1 MSILITSAAVAG
13 GLAFGRWLSL
23 RSMRRE
29 AGRAAMIRGAVT
41 PNENPPVKKI
51 INPADDEEM
60 WARFPCRLGDVVV
73 HPGGDEAWLA
83 GATILSEDVAAA
95 ILFVAPEAKNDRALC
110 VFPKPSTDVLWL
122 APLAADAWSPPP
134 TDPPTTIEIEGEPFE
149 RTRRLPFR
157 ATRIGEGAPEMGA
170 NILLVEYK
178 SQLSVE
184 KRVISISGGGHS
196 RAWIGTSIDI
206 DTCDV
211 LPGGAQ
217 TLSPPSE

>member
-23 RSMRRE
+23 RTMRRE
-29 AGRAAMIRGAVT
+29 AARAAMLRSAVAPT
-41 PNENPPVKKI
+41 EDPPVKKI
-51 INPADDEEM
+51 DPAEDEEM

-95 ILFVAPEAKNDRALC
+95 ILFVAPEAKSDRALC
-110 VFPKPSTDVLWL
+110 VFAKPATDVFWL
-122 APLAADAWSPPP
+122 SPLAADAWKPPP
-134 TDPPTTIEIEGEPFE
+134 TEPPSAIEIEGEPFE
-149 RTRRLPFR
+149 RARRLPFR
-157 ATRIGEGAPEMGA
+157 ATRIGEGAPELGA
-170 NILLVEYK
+170 DILLVEYK
-178 SQLSVE
+178 SQRSLE

-196 RAWIGTSIDI
+196 RAWIGTVIDI
-206 DTCDV
+206 GACDI

-217 TLSPPSE
+217 TLSPPSG